1 MNEGRPGVRLEC
13 PKSLLDISIS
23 AETTRGPHSLLGA
36 GPWSYGAD
44 TARGHGVQECL
55 IAATRPST
63 RHKYLNLTNYLG
75 VWELFAGL
83 HQQHSE
89 MWQPLTG
96 LMVFDIFVTLEGFML
111 ICSHSNSLICCEVFS
126 LNKDTQQLEVVK
138 IQKCFHGL
146 SRIFT
151 MINSEFVV
159 IPHFFYSAHDVIQL
173 NILIYF
179 IV

>member
-55 IAATRPST
+55 IAAAAGTAQIFKFDKLSGWR
-63 RHKYLNLTNYLG
+63 G
-75 VWELFAGL
+75 VVCRITPAAFRDVAAIDSL
-83 HQQHSE
+83 
-89 MWQPLTG
+89 

-126 LNKDTQQLEVVK
+126 LNEDTQQLEVVK

-146 SRIFT
+146 SWIFT

-179 IV
+179 IVR

>member
-1 MNEGRPGVRLEC
+1 MELWCGHCAG
-13 PKSLLDISIS
+13 
-23 AETTRGPHSLLGA
+23 TRG
-36 GPWSYGAD
+36 
-44 TARGHGVQECL
+44 ARMFD
-55 IAATRPST
+55 S
-63 RHKYLNLTNYLG
+63 RHPAQHQHQAQIFKFDKLS
-75 VWELFAGL
+75 EFAGL
-83 HQQHSE
+83 LQQHSE